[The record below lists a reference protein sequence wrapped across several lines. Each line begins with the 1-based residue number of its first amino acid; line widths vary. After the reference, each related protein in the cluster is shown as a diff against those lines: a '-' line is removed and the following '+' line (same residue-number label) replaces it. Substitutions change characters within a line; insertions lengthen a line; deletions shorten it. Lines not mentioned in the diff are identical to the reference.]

1 MYAKIVQTEGNEP
14 SLLGVIAEVQGKQT
28 LKSTIHSKRCTKR
41 LAGRCRILPINR
53 RRERILP
60 FCGNSPSQ
68 VKGSSL
74 RLKNEVM
81 NMMTRVALAAFGATL
96 FMGSAFAQ
104 TIELPAPSKTGGKPL
119 MEVLNERKSTRD
131 GYVNED
137 LDLQTLSDLLWSAY
151 GFNRVDKRTVPS
163 ANDSQEFSVYALLNK
178 GAYLYDARGNA
189 LQKVADGTYRDLL
202 ANQKQPYVNDVPVHL
217 VYVGNVSKSK
227 AGREGMLMDVG
238 FISQNVYLYAASKG
252 LGTVVRASFDGRGLA
267 KVLKLQPQ
275 QTVVLVQA
283 VGRVK

>member
-1 MYAKIVQTEGNEP
+1 
-14 SLLGVIAEVQGKQT
+14 
-28 LKSTIHSKRCTKR
+28 
-41 LAGRCRILPINR
+41 
-53 RRERILP
+53 
-60 FCGNSPSQ
+60 
-68 VKGSSL
+68 
-74 RLKNEVM
+74 M
-81 NMMTRVALAAFGATL
+81 NMMTKVALATFSATL

-119 MEVLNERKSTRD
+119 MEVLNERKSTKD

-178 GAYLYDARGNA
+178 GAYLYDARSNA

-202 ANQKQPYVNDVPVHL
+202 ANQKQTYVNDVPVHL

-267 KVLKLQPQ
+267 RVLKLQQQ